1 VTAVLAGPAPGVTG
15 AVPDVSGVSCDE
27 LVKRFPDGT
36 VALDRTTVQCAA
48 GRITVL
54 LGPSGCGKTTL
65 LRCVA
70 GLERPTTGSVRIGGR
85 DVTAVDAGRRGVAMV
100 FQNHALYPDKTVAGN
115 LAFPL
120 RMSGVAKRERTRRVH
135 AIAELLQIG
144 GLLDRRP
151 NQLSGGQRQR
161 VGIGRALIREPRVL
175 LMDEPFSSLDAELRL
190 EMRAEFL
197 GLQRRLGMTTLYVTH
212 DQVEALSLA
221 DQLVVL
227 RDGRIE
233 QAASPEDVFRRP
245 ATTFAAS
252 FLGGMNLIPAG
263 MSAGRLHVRG
273 AAPVRLPLTDHL
285 ADGDVVVG
293 VRPED
298 LVPGPGAAGD
308 MTLELMPTL
317 TELLG
322 RERLVHGL
330 LDGARL
336 KVRVHADVP
345 IGEHLVVHARPA
357 DLHLFRDGAR
367 LPILHNPHE
376 RTNT

>member
-1 VTAVLAGPAPGVTG
+1 VTAVLLEPELAPTADAANVAGVR
-15 AVPDVSGVSCDE
+15 CHE

-36 VALDRTTVQCAA
+36 VALDGTTVACAA

-70 GLERPTTGSVRIGGR
+70 GLERPTTGSVHIGGR
-85 DVTAVDAGRRGVAMV
+85 DVTAVEAGLREVAMV

-120 RMSGVAKRERTRRVH
+120 RMYGVPKRERTRRVNE
-135 AIAELLQIG
+135 IAELLQIG

-161 VGIGRALIREPRVL
+161 VGIGRALIREPQVL

-197 GLQRRLGMTTLYVTH
+197 ALQRRLGMTTLYVTH

-233 QAASPEDVFRRP
+233 QAASPEEVFGRP

-252 FLGGMNLIPAG
+252 FLGGMNLLRAEI
-263 MSAGRLHVRG
+263 SAGRLSVPG
-273 AAPVRLPLTDHL
+273 TAPVPVPLVAHL

-298 LVPGPGAAGD
+298 FLLGPGDGSD
-308 MTLELMPTL
+308 VTVELTPTL

-322 RERLVHGL
+322 RERLVHGQ
-330 LDGARL
+330 LDGTRL
-336 KVRVHADVP
+336 KVRTHADVV
-345 IGEHLVVHARPA
+345 IGERLVVHARLA
-357 DLHLFRDGAR
+357 DVHLFRDGVR
-367 LPILHNPHE
+367 LPNLHNPHE
-376 RTNT
+376 RTN